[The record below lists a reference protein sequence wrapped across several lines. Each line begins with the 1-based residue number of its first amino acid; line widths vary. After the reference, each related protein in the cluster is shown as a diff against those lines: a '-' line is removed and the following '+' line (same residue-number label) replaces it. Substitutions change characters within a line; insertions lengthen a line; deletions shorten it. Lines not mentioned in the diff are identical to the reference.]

1 MGCFQDTETL
11 DCNNRVL
18 EYPLRP
24 VQTRPFL
31 PPALNQAGKMLIKHE
46 FLRQRCL
53 YKQHNHY

>member
-18 EYPLRP
+18 EYPLCP

-53 YKQHNHY
+53 Y